1 VTESGDETQRAGA
14 APLRRRGLLKGLT
27 AAGLA
32 TAGGRGSL
40 RPAGA
45 APDPGGAGALDWAQF
60 DRAVRAALATFG
72 VAGAAVAVV
81 NAAGVVHQAT
91 FGVRDLAGRAPVT
104 PDTLFRVG
112 STTKSMTAL
121 LVATFVDD
129 GTLAWDQPVRAVW
142 PAFRAPTDELT
153 ATLRVRDLLGMDSG
167 LGAPIATDLDQ
178 SYPTAQNLVQSLAT
192 LPVLGPPGTTYYY
205 NNTVCSVAGYLP
217 ALARGAA
224 PDELSGAYARS
235 MQERVF
241 GPAGMRRAR
250 IGDDPRPFA
259 DDFATGS
266 ALDLVQGPVAEPF
279 VPVGSFAPVGA
290 ALASLTDMAA
300 HVSTQLG
307 GGTAPGGRRVVSART
322 LAECWRPHIDLPIPE
337 STAPLA
343 PDVVR
348 AGYAMG
354 WISETFR
361 DGRRIVWHNG
371 AVDGFTS
378 YIGFLPEDDL
388 GLVVL
393 NNSWTSPGGVLFYT
407 YVLNLLLR
415 EAFGLNAG
423 AGEAAVAAYGEAT
436 RQLAGL
442 AAQAVPVDAAA
453 LTPYLGSYERGYG
466 VHLDAAGVPRLR
478 LSTRALRL
486 LPLGAGGYVIASGLL
501 AGVGVRFSR
510 DATGIPLLTLEEIET
525 VRWLSGPA

>member
-1 VTESGDETQRAGA
+1 VP
-14 APLRRRGLLKGLT
+14 PLRRRRLLKGLT
-27 AAGLA
+27 AAELA
-32 TAGGRGSL
+32 AAGGWWSV

-45 APDPGGAGALDWAQF
+45 APRPGGAGAPDWAQF
-60 DRAVRAALATFG
+60 DGAVRAAVATFG
-72 VAGAAVAVV
+72 VAGAAIAVV

-91 FGVRDLAGRAPVT
+91 FGVRDLVSRAPVT
-104 PDTLFRVG
+104 PDTIFRVG

-121 LVATFVDD
+121 LVATFVDE
-129 GTLAWDQPVRAVW
+129 GVLAWDQPVRAVW
-142 PAFRAPTDELT
+142 PAFRAPTDQLT

-167 LGAPIATDLDQ
+167 LGAPIPTDLDQ
-178 SYPTAQNLVQSLAT
+178 GYPTAQNLLQSLAT
-192 LPVLGPPGTTYYY
+192 LPVLGPPGTTYFY

-217 ALARGAA
+217 VLAQGAA
-224 PDELSGAYARS
+224 PDELSGAYARL
-235 MQERVF
+235 MQERVY

-250 IGDDPRPFA
+250 IGDDPRPFS
-259 DDFATGS
+259 DDYATGS

-290 ALASLTDMAA
+290 TLASLSDMAA
-300 HVSTQLG
+300 YVSTQLG
-307 GGTAPGGRRVVSART
+307 GGVAPGGRRVVSARN

-343 PDVVR
+343 PDLVN

-354 WISETFR
+354 WIGETFR
-361 DGRRIVWHNG
+361 DGRRLVWHNG

-393 NNSWTSPGGVLFYT
+393 TNSWTAPGGVLFYT

-423 AGEAAVAAYGEAT
+423 ADEAAVAAYGVAS
-436 RQLAGL
+436 RQLADL
-442 AAQAVPVDAAA
+442 AAQARPVDAAA
-453 LTPYLGSYERGYG
+453 LVPYLGSYERGYG
-466 VHLDAAGVPRLR
+466 VQLDAAGVPRLR
-478 LSTRALRL
+478 FSTRALRL
-486 LPLGAGGYVIASGLL
+486 LPHVGGGYVVASGLL

-510 DATGIPLLTLEEIET
+510 DATGIPQLTLEEIET